1 MECKNNNEID
11 TLRSMADYFA
21 LPGLSDVLENAI
33 YAMKELPKIKR
44 ERDALPEDLRQSYRR
59 ESCESCKHNGCADTL
74 DCECDC
80 NVCAN
85 PCVCFGCL
93 ENSSW
98 EWRGVVDSEEDN
110 HA

>member
-1 MECKNNNEID
+1 MDYKKAIEI
-11 TLRSMADYFA
+11 LQPMADNIV
-21 LPGLSDVLENAI
+21 LPGVAEALETAI
-33 YAMKELPKIKR
+33 RAMGELPKVEK
-44 ERDALPEDLRQSYRR
+44 ERDALLEDLRQSYRR

-85 PCVCFGCL
+85 PCICYGCL

-98 EWRGVVDSEEDN
+98 EWRGVADSEEDD